1 MPPRGLLAILVAAHA
16 LNTAPPRSKPRIP
29 RRAAPVTRRAAL
41 LLAALPIARPRAA
54 SAAPAVI
61 EEPPLENLVA
71 VMQYRESVASLAKL
85 AENPEQWP
93 RLRDRV
99 DLFLKDQVRGAP
111 LFLSMCDQ
119 YCVLV
124 RYELA
129 TPPPGAAADGE
140 TGGEGSAAQQKA
152 VEAKAAADDDRAA
165 RRAACFSLTAALAA
179 LRAEIETVV
188 TTGDLSNALLAV
200 DVERKGRGGGG
211 SGVASEGRAE
221 IDAGRAA
228 LRRVRGHAADADAAL
243 VRFVSYASE
252 GEQARS
258 RELIAAMLN
267 ADVKPRNGRVEADEF
282 AMLTSEQ
289 GAVVRR
295 MYETVRHGL

>member
-85 AENPEQWP
+85 AENPEQGRGCATRGP
-93 RLRDRV
+93 VPQRPGSRRAALLIHVRPVPCSCGRARHAAARRGRRRRDR
-99 DLFLKDQVRGAP
+99 R
-111 LFLSMCDQ
+111 
-119 YCVLV
+119 
-124 RYELA
+124 R
-129 TPPPGAAADGE
+129 
-140 TGGEGSAAQQKA
+140 GSAAQQKA

-165 RRAACFSLTAALAA
+165 RRAACFSLTAAAA
-179 LRAEIETVV
+179 RCVPRSRRS

-211 SGVASEGRAE
+211 SGVASRGPRRDRRGPRAVR
-221 IDAGRAA
+221 RA
-228 LRRVRGHAADADAAL
+228 RRGHAADADAAL
-243 VRFVSYASE
+243 VRFVSYASQ

-282 AMLTSEQ
+282 ALLTSEQ

>member
-1 MPPRGLLAILVAAHA
+1 M
-16 LNTAPPRSKPRIP
+16 
-29 RRAAPVTRRAAL
+29 
-41 LLAALPIARPRAA
+41 
-54 SAAPAVI
+54 
-61 EEPPLENLVA
+61 
-71 VMQYRESVASLAKL
+71 
-85 AENPEQWP
+85 
-93 RLRDRV
+93 
-99 DLFLKDQVRGAP
+99 
-111 LFLSMCDQ
+111 
-119 YCVLV
+119 
-124 RYELA
+124 
-129 TPPPGAAADGE
+129 
-140 TGGEGSAAQQKA
+140 
-152 VEAKAAADDDRAA
+152 
-165 RRAACFSLTAALAA
+165 
-179 LRAEIETVV
+179 

-282 AMLTSEQ
+282 ALLTSEQ